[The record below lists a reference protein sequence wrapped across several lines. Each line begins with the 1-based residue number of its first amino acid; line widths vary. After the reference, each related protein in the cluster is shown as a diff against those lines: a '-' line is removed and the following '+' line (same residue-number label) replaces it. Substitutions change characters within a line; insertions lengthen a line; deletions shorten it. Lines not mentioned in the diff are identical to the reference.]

1 MIQRRFLMAMVVIFI
16 VMCCSSYL
24 YAETQS
30 NQLEQGDAK
39 VLITPYPRAGF
50 TDALD
55 LNGILIKGSWV
66 GDAGRNFVYEGR
78 PIVNAVDIICDKSIG
93 RCIESRAEV
102 SPVSGRLTVE
112 SRQYKVIKW
121 VDNEVEAHQT
131 SDPYSV
137 LGHSFGAG
145 KLTLRIDRINK
156 KTTLNGEYETDGKK
170 SIWKAHLDSGEKL
183 MEIYNSKQKKK

>member
-24 YAETQS
+24 YAETQG
-30 NQLEQGDAK
+30 NQLEQGGTK
-39 VLITPYPRAGF
+39 VLITPYSKSGF
-50 TDALD
+50 TDAPD
-55 LNGILIKGSWV
+55 LNGILIKGSWI
-66 GDAGRNFVYEGR
+66 GDDGGNFVYEGK
-78 PIVNAVDIICDKSIG
+78 PIVNTVDIICDKSSG

-102 SPVSGRLTVE
+102 SPVSGRLTVGSWE
-112 SRQYKVIKW
+112 YKVMKW
-121 VDNEVEAHQT
+121 TDNEVEAYQT
-131 SDPYSV
+131 SDPYSI

-145 KLTLRIDRINK
+145 RLTLHIDRINK

-170 SIWKAHLDSGEKL
+170 GAWNAHLDSGEKL